1 MVDQNFMSQLF
12 EGVYVVD
19 KSRRIVFWNEGSERI
34 TGYKADEVV
43 NRFCYHNILQ
53 HVDQDGKELCFNGCP
68 LHHTLETKA
77 VNHGHVFLK
86 HKEGYRVPV
95 SVKTIPMLDNHGNII
110 GAIEI
115 FTDERFQKNIIKENE
130 SLKDELM
137 KDPLT
142 QITNRRYFEY
152 SLEQAIEQHK
162 LFNKSFGILM
172 FDIDHFKHI
181 NDTYGHLV
189 GDEILKIVAKSLSS
203 SIKKSDIISR
213 WGGEEFIGL
222 FEVDTVE
229 DLKGVAER
237 LRNLVNNSTFTTKE
251 KSTISVTISIGGALF
266 KANLKHN
273 HLLDLADQALYLSKE
288 NGRNQTTIAN

>member
-12 EGVYVVD
+12 EGVSVVD

-115 FTDERFQKNIIKENE
+115 FTDERFQKI
-130 SLKDELM
+130 SLKKM
-137 KDPLT
+137 
-142 QITNRRYFEY
+142 
-152 SLEQAIEQHK
+152 
-162 LFNKSFGILM
+162 
-172 FDIDHFKHI
+172 
-181 NDTYGHLV
+181 
-189 GDEILKIVAKSLSS
+189 
-203 SIKKSDIISR
+203 
-213 WGGEEFIGL
+213 
-222 FEVDTVE
+222 
-229 DLKGVAER
+229 
-237 LRNLVNNSTFTTKE
+237 
-251 KSTISVTISIGGALF
+251 
-266 KANLKHN
+266 N
-273 HLLDLADQALYLSKE
+273 H
-288 NGRNQTTIAN
+288 